1 MAHAPHPRRRF
12 IHFVDTALR
21 QPVHRTAHRIAS
33 VVVFIRDANG
43 RGDGRGDASIDR
55 FAIHRH
61 SALDDD
67 DGDDD
72 DDDGGRFTSSES
84 VEALTWHCAS
94 VGANNARHDEHYE
107 GRERGSDMVVPAR
120 WSASVG
126 G

>member
-1 MAHAPHPRRRF
+1 M
-12 IHFVDTALR
+12 
-21 QPVHRTAHRIAS
+21 HRIAHRIAFAS
-33 VVVFIRDANG
+33 VEVFIRDANG

-61 SALDDD
+61 SAL
-67 DGDDD
+67 DDD